1 MIKIIYNG
9 SDPFD
14 PYPVPLVALDNEG
27 IYYGEKW
34 AQKDTLTLNGQ
45 ITGCSFDKILSGY
58 SQLKERF
65 SKSYQPFTIWQ
76 ITGGG
81 SGVIYQADVAQLLN
95 FNISPQRW
103 LGILDY
109 SIDLECYPSGS
120 FSGVYGVLEPSDEW
134 NLEEGADYRGN
145 ITHTISCL
153 GLNTSNDANNA
164 LDNAKNWAAG
174 RRGLNSFV
182 APAFIENI
190 NTGQLCLIQ
199 SSEIIDRFN
208 GTYSL
213 TDTYT
218 TDLTRMGYGILRYS
232 TTIESGNSL
241 ISVSLNGSV
250 EGCGQNLMGA
260 RETFNSLDKY
270 GAALLNY
277 QRSFNRNDLNP
288 TPLSYEVNEDPFE
301 SVIDFAYQFNNDNSP
316 ETYFDYTVT
325 VNSGDSITASIQG
338 NVISRGGDSKTKLN
352 KSLAFSSGVDLYSLT
367 RDFYNEF
374 YPNYSVSPLNPNP
387 LSSGLSKD
395 EVNGVV
401 GLSAEFGNAV
411 VISGLQSITYTLS
424 FSPQLRKF
432 DSQPRINGQ
441 GLYSVVDLGYTN
453 RASLSIVGDATI
465 SDGVND
471 VSGLAIVKNKL
482 NSLFSQYGK
491 YNNAVLSQNQINYS
505 RFDKKV
511 VNFSVVWSFDSENNV
526 ISGENYSQVNTLIV

>member
-1 MIKIIYNG
+1 MIKVIYNG
-9 SDPFD
+9 SDPFF

-58 SQLKERF
+58 NQLKENF

-81 SGVIYQADVAQLLN
+81 SGIIYQADVAQLLS

-134 NLEEGADYRGN
+134 SIEEGSDYRGN
-145 ITHTISCL
+145 ITHTISCV
-153 GLNTSNDANNA
+153 GLNTSNGVNNA
-164 LDNAKNWAAG
+164 LENAKNWAAN
-174 RRGLNSFV
+174 RRGVNSFV
-182 APAFIENI
+182 SPAFIEQV
-190 NTGQLCLIQ
+190 NTGNLCLLQ
-199 SSEIIDRFN
+199 SAETIDRFN

-218 TDLTRMGYGILRYS
+218 TDLTRTGYGILRYS
-232 TTIESGNSL
+232 TTIESGDSL
-241 ISVSLNGSV
+241 ISVTLNGSV
-250 EGCGQNLMGA
+250 EGCGQNLTGA
-260 RETFNSLDKY
+260 RQTFSSLDKY

-288 TPLSYEVNEDPFE
+288 VPLSYEVNEDPFE
-301 SVIDFAYQFNNDNSP
+301 TVIDFSYQFNNDNSP

-325 VNSGDSITASIQG
+325 VNSGDSIGASIQG
-338 NVISRGGDSKTKLN
+338 NIISRGGDSKAKLN
-352 KSLAFSSGVDLYSLT
+352 KSLAFSSGVGLFSLT
-367 RDFYNEF
+367 SELYNEF
-374 YPNYSVSPLNPNP
+374 YPSYTLAPLNPNP
-387 LSSGLSKD
+387 LSSGRSID

-401 GLSAEFGNAV
+401 GLSAEFGNG
-411 VISGLQSITYTLS
+411 VIVSGLQSISYTLS
-424 FSPQLRKF
+424 FVPELKKF
-432 DSQPRINGQ
+432 DSQARINGN
-441 GLYSVVDLGYTN
+441 GIYSVVDLGYTN
-453 RASLSIVGDATI
+453 RASLSIAGEATV
-465 SDGVND
+465 SDGVSAN
-471 VSGLAIVKNKL
+471 SGLVIVKNKL
-482 NSLFSQYGK
+482 NSLFGQYGRST
-491 YNNAVLSQNQINYS
+491 NAALNQSQINYS

-511 VNFSVVWSFDSENNV
+511 INFNVGWSFDSSFNV
-526 ISGENYSQVNTLIV
+526 IAGTNYSEVSSLRT